1 MKIRGFLI
9 RVLPYVGVF
18 LVAWLITSIVINK
31 EDGLERYNME
41 SSSFPVLI
49 LEKDNEKINVVRG
62 YKGEMDETQLR
73 NWVYPMNSDGQ
84 ISFCLE
90 KYGNTI
96 KSVKYQAMD
105 YVGRNVITEGSV
117 DSLKDDGTY
126 VSGVIDVST
135 SIKDNKEYYLRLT
148 VDTVKDE
155 IIFCTRII
163 FPKER
168 EYVEALA
175 FAKEF
180 HDNTFNKQADTLI
193 SNYLEN
199 RNDVNN
205 NVFSKVNI
213 GSSYDVITWGSM
225 KVSQFTD
232 PVYNFSEINSSYTG
246 IRADYILKV
255 EDKDN
260 SGLYTLYNIREYY
273 RIRKTDGKMYILDF
287 NRTMEEIYDINQIRI
302 SEGALLLGLSDDEN
316 DCKTSDSG

>member
-105 YVGRNVITEGSV
+105 YVGR
-117 DSLKDDGTY
+117 
-126 VSGVIDVST
+126 
-135 SIKDNKEYYLRLT
+135 
-148 VDTVKDE
+148 
-155 IIFCTRII
+155 
-163 FPKER
+163 
-168 EYVEALA
+168 
-175 FAKEF
+175 
-180 HDNTFNKQADTLI
+180 
-193 SNYLEN
+193 
-199 RNDVNN
+199 
-205 NVFSKVNI
+205 
-213 GSSYDVITWGSM
+213 M
-225 KVSQFTD
+225 
-232 PVYNFSEINSSYTG
+232 
-246 IRADYILKV
+246 
-255 EDKDN
+255 
-260 SGLYTLYNIREYY
+260 
-273 RIRKTDGKMYILDF
+273 
-287 NRTMEEIYDINQIRI
+287 
-302 SEGALLLGLSDDEN
+302 
-316 DCKTSDSG
+316 